1 MKINFPVKNIFTYI
15 LLLIALLVTFWF
27 ISFFEVFSI
36 IFKGMKV
43 NNFGLMILYKL
54 LNDFWTSF
62 FIGLILLPFFL
73 LFNAFIKKHWIL
85 FFQILFSVIIIIQF
99 SLVKYS
105 LTTLLNLGADLLGY
119 SFNDITLTVSSSESM
134 SLVYFVP
141 FMLAISVFFILN
153 KVFSKLISERS
164 IIAGSLISILVF
176 GGLKLV
182 ISESS
187 ESIYQ
192 NKLSYLISDVYKFQK
207 EKNEINSYNLAERND
222 YPFLKPYIK
231 SNDVL
236 SPFFNVEDKKP
247 NIVIIIVE
255 GLGAEFVGENTYS
268 GFTPYLDSLI
278 SESLYWE
285 NFVSTSGRTFGVLPS
300 LLASLPYG
308 ENGFMEL
315 PKLPSHISLMSILK
329 SNGYTTSFF
338 TGDPSSFDRKINF
351 LEYNGIDNVIDE
363 EKFGGDFVKTSEN
376 SGGFSWGY
384 PDAEIFR
391 KALSVMDANK
401 QPRLDIIMTLTNHE
415 PFDFPSKEVYKVK
428 VDSILNVKNIS
439 NELKTEIKSYQ
450 DIFASILYSDA
461 SIKGFIDEFKKRP
474 EFENTVFVITGDHRL
489 IPITQKDKLCRFH
502 VPFYIYSPLLKKAE
516 RFKSISSHWDV
527 TPSLL
532 SFLTNNYQLN
542 KLDEVAWMSQG
553 LDTAKQFR
561 NIHEIPL
568 MRYKGNIN
576 DYIYKDYLFSDG
588 ELFKINENFGTYKVI
603 EKDLVIKVAESLKE
617 FKKLNIY
624 TTSNNRIFPDSLNIY
639 MNPAIEF
646 STEELSIINE
656 LTEGLTFDQS
666 FNLAR
671 ETAFKKDYK
680 KARLICDYILNEYPN
695 YADAR
700 ILKGRTLA
708 WEGKYDEAEFELLN
722 VIKRTPYYYDCYL
735 AIMDLYW
742 WSKKDEKG
750 IEMAQKAFEND
761 IIHEEISFKLA
772 KAYQRMNNSK
782 NAIKIMD
789 SLLVIYPENKDF
801 LTFKQTLQ

>member
-268 GFTPYLDSLI
+268 GFTPYLYSLI
-278 SESLYWE
+278 S
-285 NFVSTSGRTFGVLPS
+285 
-300 LLASLPYG
+300 
-308 ENGFMEL
+308 
-315 PKLPSHISLMSILK
+315 
-329 SNGYTTSFF
+329 
-338 TGDPSSFDRKINF
+338 
-351 LEYNGIDNVIDE
+351 
-363 EKFGGDFVKTSEN
+363 
-376 SGGFSWGY
+376 
-384 PDAEIFR
+384 
-391 KALSVMDANK
+391 
-401 QPRLDIIMTLTNHE
+401 
-415 PFDFPSKEVYKVK
+415 
-428 VDSILNVKNIS
+428 
-439 NELKTEIKSYQ
+439 
-450 DIFASILYSDA
+450 
-461 SIKGFIDEFKKRP
+461 
-474 EFENTVFVITGDHRL
+474 
-489 IPITQKDKLCRFH
+489 
-502 VPFYIYSPLLKKAE
+502 
-516 RFKSISSHWDV
+516 
-527 TPSLL
+527 
-532 SFLTNNYQLN
+532 
-542 KLDEVAWMSQG
+542 
-553 LDTAKQFR
+553 
-561 NIHEIPL
+561 
-568 MRYKGNIN
+568 
-576 DYIYKDYLFSDG
+576 
-588 ELFKINENFGTYKVI
+588 
-603 EKDLVIKVAESLKE
+603 
-617 FKKLNIY
+617 
-624 TTSNNRIFPDSLNIY
+624 
-639 MNPAIEF
+639 
-646 STEELSIINE
+646 
-656 LTEGLTFDQS
+656 
-666 FNLAR
+666 
-671 ETAFKKDYK
+671 
-680 KARLICDYILNEYPN
+680 
-695 YADAR
+695 
-700 ILKGRTLA
+700 
-708 WEGKYDEAEFELLN
+708 
-722 VIKRTPYYYDCYL
+722 
-735 AIMDLYW
+735 
-742 WSKKDEKG
+742 
-750 IEMAQKAFEND
+750 
-761 IIHEEISFKLA
+761 
-772 KAYQRMNNSK
+772 
-782 NAIKIMD
+782 
-789 SLLVIYPENKDF
+789 
-801 LTFKQTLQ
+801 

>member
-85 FFQILFSVIIIIQF
+85 FFQILFSVIILIQF

-532 SFLTNNYQLN
+532 SFLINNYQLN